1 MTMSARV
8 RKMALPSNCDLSDV
22 EMICDN
28 VLGCLEDLDS
38 SRVVSRVTSR
48 EDVDESTIGDLIS
61 LDCVSLET
69 PLFSFL
75 FLGVTLFLFL
85 SLLQQSLVFLL
96 GVFLRLVQLVG
107 HFLLLLMG
115 EQIGVIDKAMSHIPL
130 PEVGQHSQQVQIQHL
145 VERRFGLDVV
155 TAIVVIGDNELF
167 QVVGHQ
173 FRVGI
178 MSDGQRSQQS
188 QNSGMNVA
196 SSSRGRHQLVPDRP
210 GSQLSSQK
218 LSSLVPLARI
228 AAAEIPCAVQQS
240 LSRLFARSVQNRQV
254 QRPHLDPQRQRNI
267 VGVFGV
273 QHGRAVLL
281 CALGGDLIEKRPN
294 QLVRVVKVLVDKF
307 PRRLPKRL
315 VHLVHLGRGSL
326 VHCRCDR
333 VCQQRGC
340 CHLWHCGGHFFVGLV
355 SWIVDETAACVVFCL
370 FKVVSETQ
378 RISSL
383 PRYMHRELNT
393 AGVVW
398 GCGGKHM

>member
-28 VLGCLEDLDS
+28 VLGCLEDLDR

-61 LDCVSLET
+61 LDC
-69 PLFSFL
+69 
-75 FLGVTLFLFL
+75 
-85 SLLQQSLVFLL
+85 QSLVFLL

-326 VHCRCDR
+326 VHCRY
-333 VCQQRGC
+333 
-340 CHLWHCGGHFFVGLV
+340 
-355 SWIVDETAACVVFCL
+355 ETAACVVFCL